1 MVLRSINKLDLF
13 IKRCSAPTLYH
24 CSVSVTTGANSRSS
38 HSAAQ
43 ASTER
48 SSGKNNNSNSG
59 RSNDRNDEGHKFSWQ
74 GIVRF
79 FVPFSLG
86 ALGAT
91 LVSQKEQVTPSIQA
105 ARALT
110 ARRRDYNFIAD
121 VVAGCADSVVYIEIK
136 DTRHFDY
143 FSGQPITA
151 SNGSGFIIEQNGLI
165 LTNAHVV
172 INKPHT
178 MVQVR
183 LSDGRTFPAT
193 IEDVDQTSDLA
204 TLRIQVSNLSVMK
217 LGKSSTLRS
226 GEWVVAL
233 GSPLALSNTVTA
245 GVISSTQRASQELGL
260 RNRDINYLQTD
271 AAITFGNS
279 GGPLVNLDGE
289 AIGVNSMKVTAGISF
304 AIPIDYVKV
313 FLERAAERRKK
324 GSTYKT
330 GYPVKRYMGIT
341 MLTLTPDILFEL
353 KSRSQ
358 NMPANLVHG
367 VLVWK
372 VIVGSPA
379 HSGGLQPGDIVTH
392 INKKEIKNSSD
403 VYDALADSTKDLEIV
418 IFRGV
423 KQMRVTITPEDP

>member
-1 MVLRSINKLDLF
+1 MAFRRINNLELF
-13 IKRCSAPTLYH
+13 IKRCSAPTIYY
-24 CSVSVTTGANSRSS
+24 SSIRTTTGSGNTANIPTDSS
-38 HSAAQ
+38 NSNNYN
-43 ASTER
+43 R
-48 SSGKNNNSNSG
+48 NNNNNNEG
-59 RSNDRNDEGHKFSWQ
+59 NYKFNWRSL
-74 GIVRF
+74 VRF

-86 ALGAT
+86 AVAST
-91 LVSQKEQVTPSIQA
+91 LVMKREDMELTPTISA
-105 ARALT
+105 ARPSM
-110 ARRRDYNFIAD
+110 RRREFNFIAD
-121 VVAGCADSVVYIEIK
+121 VVGGCADSVVYIEIK

-151 SNGSGFIIEQNGLI
+151 SNGSGFVIEQNGLI

-204 TLRIQVSNLSVMK
+204 TLRIQVNNLPVMR

-324 GSTYKT
+324 GSAYKT

-358 NMPANLVHG
+358 NMPSNLMHG

-403 VYDALADSTKDLEIV
+403 VYDALGCGDKELNMI
-418 IFRGV
+418 IMRGV
-423 KQMRVTITPEDP
+423 KQMHVTITPEDP

>member
-1 MVLRSINKLDLF
+1 MALRSINKLELF
-13 IKRCSAPTLYH
+13 LKRCSVPTLYH
-24 CSVSVTTGANSRSS
+24 CTCRTVHSLNNSTNNDDKN
-38 HSAAQ
+38 HNKN
-43 ASTER
+43 
-48 SSGKNNNSNSG
+48 GNNNNNGFSG
-59 RSNDRNDEGHKFSWQ
+59 NFSWR
-74 GIVRF
+74 GAFRF

-86 ALGAT
+86 ALAST
-91 LVSQKEQVTPSIQA
+91 IVTNREELTPTIS
-105 ARALT
+105 ARSLSG
-110 ARRRDYNFIAD
+110 RRREFNFIAD

-151 SNGSGFIIEQNGLI
+151 SNGSGFVIEQNGLI

-172 INKPHT
+172 INKPNT

-204 TLRIQVSNLSVMK
+204 TLRIQVTNLPVMK

-324 GSTYKT
+324 GSAYKT

-358 NMPANLVHG
+358 NMPNNLTHG

-392 INKKEIKNSSD
+392 INSKEIKNSSD
-403 VYDALADSTKDLEIV
+403 VYDALADAKKELDMV
-418 IFRGV
+418 ILRGV
-423 KQMRVTITPEDP
+423 KQLKVTITPEDP

>member
-1 MVLRSINKLDLF
+1 MALRSINKLELF
-13 IKRCSAPTLYH
+13 LKRCSVPTLYH
-24 CSVSVTTGANSRSS
+24 CTCRTVHSLNNSTNNDDNN
-38 HSAAQ
+38 HNKN
-43 ASTER
+43 
-48 SSGKNNNSNSG
+48 GNNNNNGFSG
-59 RSNDRNDEGHKFSWQ
+59 NFSWR
-74 GIVRF
+74 GAFRF

-86 ALGAT
+86 ALAST
-91 LVSQKEQVTPSIQA
+91 IVTNREELTPTIS
-105 ARALT
+105 ARSLSG
-110 ARRRDYNFIAD
+110 RRREFNFIAD

-151 SNGSGFIIEQNGLI
+151 SNGSGFVIEQNGLI

-172 INKPHT
+172 INKPNT

-204 TLRIQVSNLSVMK
+204 TLRIQVTNLPVMK

-324 GSTYKT
+324 GSAYKT

-358 NMPANLVHG
+358 NMPNNLTHG

-392 INKKEIKNSSD
+392 INSKEIKNSSD
-403 VYDALADSTKDLEIV
+403 VYDALADAKKELDMV
-418 IFRGV
+418 ILRGV
-423 KQMRVTITPEDP
+423 KQLKVTITPEDP

>member
-1 MVLRSINKLDLF
+1 MALRSINKVQLLMRRYS
-13 IKRCSAPTLYH
+13 IQTLYY
-24 CSVSVTTGANSRSS
+24 CSNRNAHSSANSNPLM
-38 HSAAQ
+38 H
-43 ASTER
+43 
-48 SSGKNNNSNSG
+48 NDDNSNHSDSG
-59 RSNDRNDEGHKFSWQ
+59 SSSSKGGSSNKGGRFSGWRSV
-74 GIVRF
+74 IRF
-79 FVPFSLG
+79 FVPFTLG
-86 ALGAT
+86 ALAGTFIAYRDEFPP
-91 LVSQKEQVTPSIQA
+91 Q
-105 ARALT
+105 LT
-110 ARRRDYNFIAD
+110 ARAMTGRRRDFNFIAD

-151 SNGSGFIIEQNGLI
+151 SNGSGFVIEHNGLI

-172 INKPHT
+172 INKPNT

-204 TLRIQVSNLSVMK
+204 TLRIQVSNLPVMK

-226 GEWVVAL
+226 GEFVIAL

-313 FLERAAERRKK
+313 FLERAAERRRK
-324 GSTYKT
+324 GSAYKT

-358 NMPANLVHG
+358 NMPTNLTHG

-379 HSGGLQPGDIVTH
+379 H
-392 INKKEIKNSSD
+392 
-403 VYDALADSTKDLEIV
+403 
-418 IFRGV
+418 R
-423 KQMRVTITPEDP
+423 

>member
-1 MVLRSINKLDLF
+1 MALRCINNLEIFLR
-13 IKRCSAPTLYH
+13 RCTAPTLHRCCVASSRTAHTASSSKGSGGDNSKDKENNGQNKSGYRRFGWR
-24 CSVSVTTGANSRSS
+24 SVF
-38 HSAAQ
+38 Q
-43 ASTER
+43 
-48 SSGKNNNSNSG
+48 
-59 RSNDRNDEGHKFSWQ
+59 FC
-74 GIVRF
+74 
-79 FVPFSLG
+79 VPFSLG
-86 ALGAT
+86 ALASAV
-91 LVSQKEQVTPSIQA
+91 LIERHRDELTPTIS
-105 ARALT
+105 ARSLKG
-110 ARRRDYNFIAD
+110 RRNEFNFIAD
-121 VVAGCADSVVYIEIK
+121 VVAGCGDSVVYIEIK

-151 SNGSGFIIEQNGLI
+151 SNGSGFVIEQNGLI

-204 TLRIQVSNLSVMK
+204 TLRIQVSGLPVMK

-245 GVISSTQRASQELGL
+245 GVISATQRASQELGL

-324 GSTYKT
+324 GSAHKT

-358 NMPANLVHG
+358 NMPNNLMHG

-403 VYDALADSTKDLEIV
+403 VYDALAEGRKDLEIV
-418 IFRGV
+418 ILRGV
-423 KQMRVTITPEDP
+423 KQMHVKITPEDP

>member
-1 MVLRSINKLDLF
+1 MALRSINKVQLLMRRF
-13 IKRCSAPTLYH
+13 SIHTLYY
-24 CSVSVTTGANSRSS
+24 CSNRNANTVNSGPIF
-38 HSAAQ
+38 HSDE
-43 ASTER
+43 SN
-48 SSGKNNNSNSG
+48 SSGGNSSG
-59 RSNDRNDEGHKFSWQ
+59 NKKDGKFGWRSAIRL
-74 GIVRF
+74 

-86 ALGAT
+86 ALAGTFIANRDE
-91 LVSQKEQVTPSIQA
+91 LTPHLTPH
-105 ARALT
+105 LT
-110 ARRRDYNFIAD
+110 ARAMTGRRRDFNFIAD

-151 SNGSGFIIEQNGLI
+151 SNGSGFVIEHNGLI

-172 INKPHT
+172 INKPNT

-204 TLRIQVSNLSVMK
+204 TLRIHVSNLPVMK

-226 GEWVVAL
+226 GEFVIAL

-313 FLERAAERRKK
+313 FLERAAERRRK
-324 GSTYKT
+324 GSAYKT

-358 NMPANLVHG
+358 NMPTNLTHG

-379 HSGGLQPGDIVTH
+379 H
-392 INKKEIKNSSD
+392 
-403 VYDALADSTKDLEIV
+403 
-418 IFRGV
+418 R
-423 KQMRVTITPEDP
+423 

>member
-1 MVLRSINKLDLF
+1 MALRGSHRLEVFLRRCTSSPSF
-13 IKRCSAPTLYH
+13 ISHGPNRM
-24 CSVSVTTGANSRSS
+24 SS
-38 HSAAQ
+38 Q
-43 ASTER
+43 LSTKGDHPN
-48 SSGKNNNSNSG
+48 SSGNSG
-59 RSNDRNDEGHKFSWQ
+59 HHQHNGGQNESGWRRL
-74 GIVRF
+74 VRF

-86 ALGAT
+86 AA
-91 LVSQKEQVTPSIQA
+91 VSAVAFKRDDLTPSIA
-105 ARALT
+105 ASKMT
-110 ARRRDYNFIAD
+110 GRRRDFNFIAD

-204 TLRIQVSNLSVMK
+204 TLRIQVNNLSVMR

-313 FLERAAERRKK
+313 FLERAAERRRK

-358 NMPANLVHG
+358 NMPSNLTHG

-403 VYDALADSTKDLEIV
+403 VYDALADNSKNLDIV
-418 IFRGV
+418 ILRGV
-423 KQMRVTITPEDP
+423 KQMHVSITPEDP

>member
-1 MVLRSINKLDLF
+1 MALRSINNLEMFLR
-13 IKRCSAPTLYH
+13 RCTAPTLH
-24 CSVSVTTGANSRSS
+24 RCCVASSRTAHTASSCSSSKGSGDDNNKDEKKSGQRKFGWRSVL
-38 HSAAQ
+38 
-43 ASTER
+43 
-48 SSGKNNNSNSG
+48 
-59 RSNDRNDEGHKFSWQ
+59 
-74 GIVRF
+74 RF
-79 FVPFSLG
+79 CVPFSLG
-86 ALGAT
+86 ALASAMLIQSDDLTPTISARSLSGRR
-91 LVSQKEQVTPSIQA
+91 KEF
-105 ARALT
+105 
-110 ARRRDYNFIAD
+110 NFIAD
-121 VVAGCADSVVYIEIK
+121 VVAGCGDSVVYIEIK

-151 SNGSGFIIEQNGLI
+151 SNGSGFVIEQNGLI

-204 TLRIQVSNLSVMK
+204 TLRIQVSGLSVMR

-245 GVISSTQRASQELGL
+245 GVISATQRASQELGL

-324 GSTYKT
+324 GSAYKT

-358 NMPANLVHG
+358 NMPSNLMHG

-403 VYDALADSTKDLEIV
+403 VYDALAEGRKDLEIV
-418 IFRGV
+418 ILRGV
-423 KQMRVTITPEDP
+423 KQMHVKITPEDP

>member
-1 MVLRSINKLDLF
+1 MTLRGSHRLLAILRRCTTSIQL
-13 IKRCSAPTLYH
+13 AQ
-24 CSVSVTTGANSRSS
+24 RSS
-38 HSAAQ
+38 HTKSHRTQ
-43 ASTER
+43 DN
-48 SSGKNNNSNSG
+48 GQDSG
-59 RSNDRNDEGHKFSWQ
+59 RDRQDGEEKGRGPKPFWWRSL
-74 GIVRF
+74 VRF

-86 ALGAT
+86 AVASA
-91 LVSQKEQVTPSIQA
+91 LVIEREELTPTVS
-105 ARALT
+105 ARMMSS
-110 ARRRDYNFIAD
+110 RRRDYNFIAD

-204 TLRIQVSNLSVMK
+204 TLRIQVNNLSVMR

-324 GSTYKT
+324 GSAYKT

-358 NMPANLVHG
+358 NMPNNLTHG

-403 VYDALADSTKDLEIV
+403 VYDALADNSKTLDIV
-418 IFRGV
+418 ILRGV
-423 KQMRVTITPEDP
+423 KQMHVTITPEDP

>member
-1 MVLRSINKLDLF
+1 MALRGSHRLEVILR
-13 IKRCSAPTLYH
+13 RCLASPVIHSQAPH
-24 CSVSVTTGANSRSS
+24 RRSS
-38 HSAAQ
+38 HVTIQ
-43 ASTER
+43 
-48 SSGKNNNSNSG
+48 SGDHRNGTSNNDSG
-59 RSNDRNDEGHKFSWQ
+59 QDRQNGGQNDKGWRRL
-74 GIVRF
+74 VRF

-86 ALGAT
+86 AVASALAIKREE
-91 LVSQKEQVTPSIQA
+91 LTPTI
-105 ARALT
+105 T
-110 ARRRDYNFIAD
+110 ASKMTGRRRDFNFIAD

-204 TLRIQVSNLSVMK
+204 TLRIQVNNLSVMR

-324 GSTYKT
+324 GSAYKT

-358 NMPANLVHG
+358 NMPSNLTHG

-403 VYDALADSTKDLEIV
+403 VYDALADNSKNLDIV
-418 IFRGV
+418 ILRGV

>member
-1 MVLRSINKLDLF
+1 MALRSINKLELF
-13 IKRCSAPTLYH
+13 LKRCSVPTLYY
-24 CSVSVTTGANSRSS
+24 CSCRAAHTGLGNSTSS
-38 HSAAQ
+38 DDNNSKNKNDNNKN
-43 ASTER
+43 
-48 SSGKNNNSNSG
+48 SGNNNN
-59 RSNDRNDEGHKFSWQ
+59 GHGGFSWRSAF
-74 GIVRF
+74 RF

-86 ALGAT
+86 ALASTIVTQREELTPT
-91 LVSQKEQVTPSIQA
+91 LYAKSLSG
-105 ARALT
+105 
-110 ARRRDYNFIAD
+110 RRREFNFIAD

-151 SNGSGFIIEQNGLI
+151 SNGSGFVIEQNGLI

-172 INKPHT
+172 INKPNT

-204 TLRIQVSNLSVMK
+204 TLRIQVTNLPVMK

-324 GSTYKT
+324 GSAYKT

-358 NMPANLVHG
+358 NMPNNLTHG

-403 VYDALADSTKDLEIV
+403 VYDALADGSKELDITIL
-418 IFRGV
+418 RGV
-423 KQMRVTITPEDP
+423 KQLRVTITPEDP

>member
-1 MVLRSINKLDLF
+1 MALRSINKLELF
-13 IKRCSAPTLYH
+13 LKRCSVPTLYH
-24 CSVSVTTGANSRSS
+24 CTCRTVHSLNNSTNNDDNN
-38 HSAAQ
+38 HNKN
-43 ASTER
+43 
-48 SSGKNNNSNSG
+48 GNNNNNG
-59 RSNDRNDEGHKFSWQ
+59 FGGNFSWR
-74 GIVRF
+74 GAFRF

-86 ALGAT
+86 ALAST
-91 LVSQKEQVTPSIQA
+91 IVTNREELTPTIS
-105 ARALT
+105 ARSLSG
-110 ARRRDYNFIAD
+110 RRREFNFIAD

-151 SNGSGFIIEQNGLI
+151 SNGSGFVIEQNGLI

-172 INKPHT
+172 INKPNT

-204 TLRIQVSNLSVMK
+204 TLRIQVTNLPVMK

-324 GSTYKT
+324 GSAYKT

-358 NMPANLVHG
+358 NMPNNLTHG

-392 INKKEIKNSSD
+392 INSKEIKNSSD
-403 VYDALADSTKDLEIV
+403 VYDALADAKKELDMV
-418 IFRGV
+418 ILRGV
-423 KQMRVTITPEDP
+423 KQLKVTITPEDP

>member
-1 MVLRSINKLDLF
+1 MTLRASHRLLAILR
-13 IKRCSAPTLYH
+13 RC
-24 CSVSVTTGANSRSS
+24 TTSTHLVQRSS
-38 HSAAQ
+38 HTTSH
-43 ASTER
+43 R
-48 SSGKNNNSNSG
+48 SQDNGQDGGRDRQDGEQKDSGQRKFG
-59 RSNDRNDEGHKFSWQ
+59 WRSL
-74 GIVRF
+74 VRF

-86 ALGAT
+86 AVAST
-91 LVSQKEQVTPSIQA
+91 LVIEREELTPTIA
-105 ARALT
+105 ARAMSS
-110 ARRRDYNFIAD
+110 RRRDYNFIAD

-204 TLRIQVSNLSVMK
+204 TLRIQVNNLSVMR

-324 GSTYKT
+324 GSAYKT

-358 NMPANLVHG
+358 NMPNNLTHG

-403 VYDALADSTKDLEIV
+403 VYDALADNSKTLDIV
-418 IFRGV
+418 ILRGV
-423 KQMRVTITPEDP
+423 KQMHVTITPEDP

>member
-1 MVLRSINKLDLF
+1 MALRSITKLETFL
-13 IKRCSAPTLYH
+13 KRYSAPTLYYCLH
-24 CSVSVTTGANSRSS
+24 RSTQSSTCNSTNTDNGSHNTNYNSS
-38 HSAAQ
+38 
-43 ASTER
+43 
-48 SSGKNNNSNSG
+48 NNNNNN
-59 RSNDRNDEGHKFSWQ
+59 NDNKRFSWRSA
-74 GIVRF
+74 IRF
-79 FVPFSLG
+79 LVPFSLG
-86 ALGAT
+86 ALASSVVAGDRELMPTISAKT
-91 LVSQKEQVTPSIQA
+91 LTNN
-105 ARALT
+105 
-110 ARRRDYNFIAD
+110 RRDFNFIAD
-121 VVAGCADSVVYIEIK
+121 VVASCADSVVYIEIK

-151 SNGSGFIIEQNGLI
+151 SNGSGFVIEQNGLI

-172 INKPHT
+172 INKPNT

-204 TLRIQVSNLSVMK
+204 TLRIQVTNLSVMK

-304 AIPIDYVKV
+304 AIPIDYVKL
-313 FLERAAERRKK
+313 FLERAAARRKK
-324 GSTYKT
+324 GSAYKT

-353 KSRSQ
+353 KSRTQ
-358 NMPANLVHG
+358 NMPETLSHG

-403 VYDALADSTKDLEIV
+403 VYDALADGKKDLDMV
-418 IFRGV
+418 ILRGV